1 MDTANSRLTGQV
13 NMRSQRQQHVIE
25 FISRLVSRREGQDL
39 LEYGLLIGIVTV
51 SIVLSI
57 PTMATIVGGYFAN
70 LVAILQG

>member
-1 MDTANSRLTGQV
+1 MGPV
-13 NMRSQRQQHVIE
+13 NMRSQHQQHVIE
-25 FISRLVSRREGQDL
+25 FISRFVCRREGQDL